1 MRFGK
6 PVAVAGAY
14 PLKARRGEQTS
25 SPIIC
30 GTEARPMTWWRWS
43 ATLLVSLPSP
53 TWWHVGPYVF
63 SLVLLISREAYDS
76 VIRGLLPTE
85 LPLVP
90 NF

>member
-1 MRFGK
+1 
-6 PVAVAGAY
+6 
-14 PLKARRGEQTS
+14 
-25 SPIIC
+25 
-30 GTEARPMTWWRWS
+30 MTWWRWS